1 LTTLG
6 ESKEDKMLEKKIND
20 DLKGAMKEKKT
31 IKIETLRMLKA
42 EIKNVTISKKSTS
55 LEDKDV
61 FQIISKQIK
70 QHRDSIETFSKG
82 GREDLAEKE
91 KQELEILQSYL
102 PKQLSKEEVVS
113 IVKQAIVETG
123 AASRSDMGKVMKVV
137 MEKVGGAAEGKL
149 VSQIVAEQ
157 LGS

>member
-1 LTTLG
+1 
-6 ESKEDKMLEKKIND
+6 MLEKKIND

-42 EIKNVTISKKSTS
+42 EIKNVTISKKGTS

-102 PKQLSKEEVVS
+102 PKQLSKEEIVS
-113 IVKQAIVETG
+113 IVKQAIVETS

-137 MEKVGGAAEGKL
+137 MEKVKGAAEGKL

>member
-1 LTTLG
+1 
-6 ESKEDKMLEKKIND
+6 MLEKKIND

-42 EIKNVTISKKSTS
+42 EIKNVTISKKGTS

-61 FQIISKQIK
+61 FQIISRQIK

-82 GREDLAEKE
+82 GREDLVEKE

-102 PKQLSKEEVVS
+102 PKQLSKEEIVS

-137 MEKVGGAAEGKL
+137 MEKVRGAAEGKV

-157 LGS
+157 LGN

>member
-1 LTTLG
+1 
-6 ESKEDKMLEKKIND
+6 MLEKKIND

-102 PKQLSKEEVVS
+102 PKQLSKEEIVS
-113 IVKQAIVETG
+113 IVKQAIVETS

-137 MEKVGGAAEGKL
+137 MEKVKGAAEGKL

>member
-1 LTTLG
+1 
-6 ESKEDKMLEKKIND
+6 MLEKKIND

-42 EIKNVTISKKSTS
+42 EIKNVSISKKGAS
-55 LEDKDV
+55 LEDKEV
-61 FQIISKQIK
+61 FQIVSKQIK

-82 GREDLAEKE
+82 GREDLVEKE

-123 AASRSDMGKVMKVV
+123 AASRSDMGKVMKLV
-137 MEKVGGAAEGKL
+137 MEKVKGAAEGKL

>member
-1 LTTLG
+1 
-6 ESKEDKMLEKKIND
+6 MLEKKIND

-31 IKIETLRMLKA
+31 IRIETLRMLKA
-42 EIKNVTISKKSTS
+42 EIKNVTISKKGTS

-137 MEKVGGAAEGKL
+137 MEKVGGAAEGKV

>member
-1 LTTLG
+1 
-6 ESKEDKMLEKKIND
+6 MLEKKIND

-42 EIKNVTISKKSTS
+42 EIKNLAISKKGTS

-82 GREDLAEKE
+82 GREDLAKKE

-137 MEKVGGAAEGKL
+137 MEKVKGAAEGKL
-149 VSQIVAEQ
+149 VSQIVVEQ

>member
-1 LTTLG
+1 
-6 ESKEDKMLEKKIND
+6 MLEKKIND

-42 EIKNVTISKKSTS
+42 EIKNVTISKKGTS

-70 QHRDSIETFSKG
+70 QHRDSIETFSRG

-102 PKQLSKEEVVS
+102 PEQLSKEEIVS

-137 MEKVGGAAEGKL
+137 MEKVKGAAEGKL

-157 LGS
+157 LGN

>member
-1 LTTLG
+1 
-6 ESKEDKMLEKKIND
+6 MLEKKIND

-42 EIKNVTISKKSTS
+42 EIKNVSISKKGAS

-61 FQIISKQIK
+61 FQIVSKQIK

-82 GREDLAEKE
+82 GREDLVEKE

-113 IVKQAIVETG
+113 IVKQAIAETG
-123 AASRSDMGKVMKVV
+123 AASRSDMGKVMKLV
-137 MEKVGGAAEGKL
+137 MEKVKGAAEGKL

>member
-1 LTTLG
+1 
-6 ESKEDKMLEKKIND
+6 MLEKKIND

-42 EIKNVTISKKSTS
+42 EIKNVTISKKGTP

-70 QHRDSIETFSKG
+70 QHHDSIETFSKG

-137 MEKVGGAAEGKL
+137 MEKVRGAAEGKL

>member
-1 LTTLG
+1 
-6 ESKEDKMLEKKIND
+6 MLEKKIND

-42 EIKNVTISKKSTS
+42 EIKNVSISKKGAS

-61 FQIISKQIK
+61 FQIVSKQIK

-113 IVKQAIVETG
+113 IVKQAIAETG
-123 AASRSDMGKVMKVV
+123 AASRSDMGKVMKLV
-137 MEKVGGAAEGKL
+137 MEKVKGAAEGKL

>member
-1 LTTLG
+1 
-6 ESKEDKMLEKKIND
+6 MLEKKIND

-31 IKIETLRMLKA
+31 IRIETLRMLKA
-42 EIKNVTISKKSTS
+42 EIKNVTISKKGTS

-70 QHRDSIETFSKG
+70 QHRDSIETFFKG

-113 IVKQAIVETG
+113 IVKQAIAETG

-137 MEKVGGAAEGKL
+137 MEKVEGAAEGKL

>member
-1 LTTLG
+1 
-6 ESKEDKMLEKKIND
+6 MLEKKIND

-42 EIKNVTISKKSTS
+42 EIKNLAISKKGTS

-82 GREDLAEKE
+82 GREDLAKKE

-137 MEKVGGAAEGKL
+137 MEKVKGAAEGKL

-157 LGS
+157 LGN

>member
-1 LTTLG
+1 
-6 ESKEDKMLEKKIND
+6 MLEKKIND
-20 DLKGAMKEKKT
+20 DLKVAMKEKKT

-42 EIKNVTISKKSTS
+42 EIKNVTISKKGTP

-137 MEKVGGAAEGKL
+137 MEKVRGAAEGKL

>member
-1 LTTLG
+1 
-6 ESKEDKMLEKKIND
+6 MLEKKIND

-42 EIKNVTISKKSTS
+42 EIKNVSISKKGAS

-61 FQIISKQIK
+61 FQIVSKQIK

-123 AASRSDMGKVMKVV
+123 AASRSDMGKVMKLV
-137 MEKVGGAAEGKL
+137 MEKVKGAAEGKL

>member
-1 LTTLG
+1 
-6 ESKEDKMLEKKIND
+6 MLEKKIND
-20 DLKGAMKEKKT
+20 DLKVAMKEKKT

-42 EIKNVTISKKSTS
+42 EIKNVSISKKGAS

-61 FQIISKQIK
+61 FQIVSKQIK

-123 AASRSDMGKVMKVV
+123 AASRSDMGKVMKLV
-137 MEKVGGAAEGKL
+137 MEKVKGAAEGKL

>member
-1 LTTLG
+1 
-6 ESKEDKMLEKKIND
+6 MLEKKIND

-42 EIKNVTISKKSTS
+42 EIKNVTISKKGTP

-70 QHRDSIETFSKG
+70 QHYDSIETFSKG

-123 AASRSDMGKVMKVV
+123 AAGRSDMGKVMKVV
-137 MEKVGGAAEGKL
+137 MEKVRGAAEGKL

>member
-1 LTTLG
+1 
-6 ESKEDKMLEKKIND
+6 MLEKKIND
-20 DLKGAMKEKKT
+20 DLKGALKEKKT

-42 EIKNVTISKKSTS
+42 EIKNVSISKKGTS

-61 FQIISKQIK
+61 FQIISRQIK

-82 GREDLAEKE
+82 GREDLAKKE

-102 PKQLSKEEVVS
+102 PKQLSKKEVVS
-113 IVKQAIVETG
+113 IVKQAVVETG

-137 MEKVGGAAEGKL
+137 MEKVKGAAEGKL

-157 LGS
+157 LGK